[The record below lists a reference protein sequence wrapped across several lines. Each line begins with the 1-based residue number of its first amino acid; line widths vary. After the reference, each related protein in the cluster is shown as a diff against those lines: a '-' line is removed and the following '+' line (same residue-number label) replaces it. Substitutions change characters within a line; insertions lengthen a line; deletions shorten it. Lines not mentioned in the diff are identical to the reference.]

1 MFFCLVL
8 AASIGK
14 YTNLQQVHNNI
25 LKTFLI
31 LTSRNPEKIL
41 WDIFV
46 LGMAAAGSGGF
57 SYPESV
63 ANGWTGDCVTGTM
76 QSPIDL
82 DSSMTATVHSPIEY
96 RNYFNGHFNKV
107 NFRSDVLSNLFM
119 FHFD

>member
-14 YTNLQQVHNNI
+14 YSNIQQIHNNI
-25 LKTFLI
+25 LETI
-31 LTSRNPEKIL
+31 LTSKKPEKIL

-46 LGMAAAGSGGF
+46 LGMAAAGGGGF

-107 NFRSDVLSNLFM
+107 NFMSYVFSN
-119 FHFD
+119 